1 LRLQLM
7 RFASRVQGRATLW
20 PVGRFVRGGAA
31 VLILLGLA
39 AGISARAHAENHFS
53 VRGTYFREPS
63 TRVVQPMME
72 AEVDLPKGYVIGAHA
87 AVDAISSASIGQ
99 GVGTDKVFR
108 ENRYEAGLRVG
119 KDIDGNKV
127 VGFFRYSNE
136 PDYKAY
142 SGGLTYTR
150 EVWGRTGIL
159 GLSVARS
166 HDDIRPVFQAEKAL
180 DVWSFGVAYNQIL
193 TPTTVVQVG
202 YEMNYLDGFY
212 GNPYIA
218 TPDLGRE
225 DLPEVRIR
233 HAFAIKAAQYIPDL
247 SLGVQLLYRFYL
259 DQGAFGA
266 LDPWGMTAHT
276 IEGRIY
282 KNLGTDF
289 EVRLSYRYHWQG
301 NAGFWCNANPA
312 NGGML
317 GCYGM
322 TPEFHSWDPKFGH
335 LTTHLPELRV
345 TWDLRALALTPVLRH
360 LAGGAIDVSY
370 GFLFE
375 TTPYGA
381 GFSDKNAPPVIGHLI
396 PHKYGGAHIIQTGYS
411 LPF

>member
-1 LRLQLM
+1 M
-7 RFASRVQGRATLW
+7 RFARRVASRATPWRLGHGRA
-20 PVGRFVRGGAA
+20 A
-31 VLILLGLA
+31 VVIVLGLC
-39 AGISARAHAENHFS
+39 AGISARALAENHFA

-72 AEVDLPKGYVIGAHA
+72 AEVDLPNGYTIGGHA

-108 ENRYEAGLRVG
+108 ENRYEAGLRAS
-119 KDIDGNKV
+119 KTIDNNNV
-127 VGFFRYSNE
+127 LGFFRYSNE
-136 PDYKAY
+136 PDYKSY

-150 EVWGRTGIL
+150 EVWGRTGKL

-166 HDDIRPVFQAEKAL
+166 HDDIRPVFQTDKEL

-193 TPTTVVQVG
+193 TPTTVIQVG
-202 YEMNYLDGFY
+202 YEVNYLKGFY
-212 GNPYIA
+212 GNPYIS

-233 HAFAIKAAQYIPDL
+233 HALAIKAAQYFPE
-247 SLGVQLLYRFYL
+247 LGLGAQLLYRFYF
-259 DQGAFGA
+259 DQGAFKA

-276 IEGRIY
+276 IEGRLY
-282 KNLGTDF
+282 QNLGPDV

-312 NGGML
+312 NGGTL

-322 TPEFHSWDPKFGH
+322 MPEYHSWDPKFGH
-335 LTTHLPELRV
+335 LTTHLPEVRL

-360 LAGGAIDVSY
+360 LAGGAVDVSY

-381 GFSDKNAPPVIGHLI
+381 GFKDSNAPPVIGSI
-396 PHKYGGAHIIQTGYS
+396 VPHHYGGAHIIQTGYS